1 MPAMKKIASVFCAC
15 LAFAFFA
22 SGAGAQEKSLE
33 AKNAELQA
41 QIAQLEAKVK
51 ELEKQLVDQVEKD
64 MKILGRLRAENRE
77 LKGQIR
83 KIRMDEAV
91 AAQAKD
97 PADIQAAVDAAAAM
111 RREKVAA
118 EENFDKAE
126 AAKTERAV
134 RARQRAEEAEKKAEE
149 RGEKKSGG
157 FWDNAFPF

>member
-1 MPAMKKIASVFCAC
+1 MKKIASVFCAC

-41 QIAQLEAKVK
+41 QEAKVK

-77 LKGQIR
+77 LKGQLR

>member
-1 MPAMKKIASVFCAC
+1 MKKIASVFCAC

-41 QIAQLEAKVK
+41 Q
-51 ELEKQLVDQVEKD
+51 VDQVEKD

>member
-1 MPAMKKIASVFCAC
+1 MFGLRIFCVWRRRPGKVFGGEKRR
-15 LAFAFFA
+15 A
-22 SGAGAQEKSLE
+22 SGAE
-33 AKNAELQA
+33 
-41 QIAQLEAKVK
+41 
-51 ELEKQLVDQVEKD
+51 QLVDQVEKD

-77 LKGQIR
+77 LKGQLR

>member
-1 MPAMKKIASVFCAC
+1 MKKIASVFCAC

-41 QIAQLEAKVK
+41 QVAQLEAKVK

-91 AAQAKD
+91 AA
-97 PADIQAAVDAAAAM
+97 DIQAAVDAATAM

>member
-1 MPAMKKIASVFCAC
+1 MKKIASVFCAC

-41 QIAQLEAKVK
+41 QVAQLEAKVK

-91 AAQAKD
+91 AAQASTSIRASTMDSSFFMCDSPSLSSSLSAGTWRSFFTLLRHYNASVEGSQHK
-97 PADIQAAVDAAAAM
+97 IHLCS
-111 RREKVAA
+111 K
-118 EENFDKAE
+118 FDNDLF
-126 AAKTERAV
+126 
-134 RARQRAEEAEKKAEE
+134 
-149 RGEKKSGG
+149 SI
-157 FWDNAFPF
+157 